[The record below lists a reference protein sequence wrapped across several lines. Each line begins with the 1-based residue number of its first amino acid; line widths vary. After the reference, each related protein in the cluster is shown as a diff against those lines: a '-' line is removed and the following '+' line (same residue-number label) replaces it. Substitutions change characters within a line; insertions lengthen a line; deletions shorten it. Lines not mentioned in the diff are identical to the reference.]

1 MPLSAI
7 AEIAAK
13 PRSEAAKAVGEY
25 WAHVESVVADR
36 RALASYIQAKLT
48 GGEMPTYDIQTRT
61 VPERKVLSIN
71 RHLYANETDAF
82 FDEAF
87 ARLRSAAPGI
97 EGIAGC
103 PFLVFY
109 GDVSDDSDGPM
120 ELCRPVAHST
130 IGATSPA
137 MADVQLRVES
147 AHDEVFI
154 RLAMKDIGW
163 PAMAPAV
170 DAIEAWAR
178 EQRREPAGPLR
189 QVLIADQR
197 SATPDTLVC
206 DLTVPL
212 KVRSG
217 PATAAPTIARHT
229 AAGRLTSG
237 RARALRS
244 IRRARRRLCRPDPRR
259 PRCPATSGIPAASPA
274 SPWPGSD

>member
-1 MPLSAI
+1 M
-7 AEIAAK
+7 
-13 PRSEAAKAVGEY
+13 
-25 WAHVESVVADR
+25 ADR
-36 RALASYIQAKLT
+36 RELASYIQAKLT

-61 VPERKVLSIN
+61 IPERKLVSIN

-82 FDEAF
+82 LDEAF
-87 ARLRSAAPGI
+87 ARLRSAAPGL

-109 GDVSDDSDGPM
+109 GEVSDDSDGPM

-130 IGATSPA
+130 IGDSAPVV
-137 MADVQLRVES
+137 ADVQLRVEP

-212 KVRSG
+212 K
-217 PATAAPTIARHT
+217 
-229 AAGRLTSG
+229 
-237 RARALRS
+237 
-244 IRRARRRLCRPDPRR
+244 
-259 PRCPATSGIPAASPA
+259 
-274 SPWPGSD
+274 